1 MKTLLRSLLFTACLL
16 PAVPAQAQ
24 FESARFHPDN
34 QMPGY
39 PPALTMAGITQGYA
53 ITVLSIDAEG
63 KVQDAMVLAHTNQ
76 RLADT
81 PPPAPRGR
89 RFIPARLNGEP
100 VPVQVEL
107 KVEFTLEGAVISANL
122 INHFLFDNLSN
133 AGDMAVQTAL
143 CPADRLEYL
152 PQLVNGDAPHY
163 ATTAAKEGVNGRVQV
178 HFYIDER
185 GEVRFAC
192 AEPVGHPYLMEQ
204 AVLAVRRWKFEPP
217 TSRGQPVMV
226 AAVQEFNFGG
236 GER

>member
-1 MKTLLRSLLFTACLL
+1 MKTLRSLLFAALLL
-16 PAVPAQAQ
+16 PAVPVLAQ

-34 QMPGY
+34 SLPAY
-39 PPALTMAGITQGYA
+39 PPSLTMAGITKGYA
-53 ITVLSIDAEG
+53 ITVVSIDPEG

-76 RLADT
+76 RLAET
-81 PPPAPRGR
+81 ALAAVRGWRFLPAK
-89 RFIPARLNGEP
+89 LDGEA

-107 KVEFTLEGAVISANL
+107 KIDFSLEGAVISSNL
-122 INHFLFDNLSN
+122 INHFFFDGMAN
-133 AGDMAVQTAL
+133 AGDLAIQTAL
-143 CPADRLEYL
+143 CPPERLDRLPERMDA
-152 PQLVNGDAPHY
+152 PAPHY
-163 ATTAAKEGVNGRVQV
+163 ATTAAKEGVGGRVQV

-204 AVLAVRRWKFEPP
+204 AVLAVRRWKFAPP
-217 TSRGQPVMV
+217 TSRGRPVMV